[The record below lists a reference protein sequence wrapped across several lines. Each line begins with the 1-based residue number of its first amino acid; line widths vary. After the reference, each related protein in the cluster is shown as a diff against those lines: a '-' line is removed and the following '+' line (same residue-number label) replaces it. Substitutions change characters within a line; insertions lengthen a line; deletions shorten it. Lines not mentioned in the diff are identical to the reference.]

1 MVFVGFQILSVFIV
15 ISTNLPTSIPF
26 ILVMTVLYCFM
37 FKIFLKTLIVS
48 KRLELQTRT
57 VLYVRF
63 EELGSGLP
71 VIHAYNKT
79 KKFTE
84 ILNQKLEANIKC
96 SYMQN
101 IAFKWLALR
110 NEIISIIILVGTALF
125 SIYYSDTIDGG
136 AAGTYRILS
145 SSNR

>member
-1 MVFVGFQILSVFIV
+1 
-15 ISTNLPTSIPF
+15 
-26 ILVMTVLYCFM
+26 MTIIYCFM

-57 VLYVRF
+57 VLYLRF
-63 EELGSGLP
+63 EELSTGLP
-71 VIHAYNKT
+71 VIHAYDKT
-79 KKFTE
+79 KQFTE
-84 ILNQKLEANIKC
+84 ILNQKLEANVKC
-96 SYMQN
+96 SYMQY

-136 AAGTYRILS
+136 TAGTYRILLIGTLDCDANQIQLQVKCSPLRS
-145 SSNR
+145 S